1 MSSIFICKGE
11 NTINHEFY
19 WMFSIRIICK
29 IYNKG
34 MVNIKQSKLFPCYS
48 IPMRDYFTS
57 KGIKYELVG
66 LHPKSKDMFWVY
78 IKTSKLEK
86 AMQEWSK

>member
-1 MSSIFICKGE
+1 MRKLMDLIL
-11 NTINHEFY
+11 
-19 WMFSIRIICK
+19 
-29 IYNKG
+29 NKEG
-34 MVNIKQSKLFPCYS
+34 LVFIKQSKLFPCYS

-66 LHPKSKDMFWVY
+66 LHPKSHDMFWVY
-78 IKTSKLEK
+78 IKTSKLEE